1 MELYFDDDASLAWRW
16 TRSHRKSKKV
26 ESGLIMEKVA
36 TFAIL
41 GDSAAS
47 GVGDSDKNGVTKGWG
62 YYLAKHFQDPLVYI
76 NLSRPGAQS
85 AEVLEDQLPKALVF
99 KPDIAAVIVGGN
111 DALRNGFDPNKL
123 HQNLRATI
131 LELKKSGAEVLLLQL
146 HDPTQIVPLPR
157 LLARVLSRRIN
168 AVNRVIHSVG
178 REFNAQ
184 ILLTRSIQDI
194 YERKVWHVDRM
205 HPSKYGHQLMATH
218 FREILLRRNWQIDPI
233 IIEPTPITSK
243 KSSVKWMLRNGTP
256 WFFKR
261 SFDLFPAALLLMS
274 IEFFKII
281 FMRQTNELG
290 TIYYPEFSPQSH
302 WDLQEVNEARVS

>member
-1 MELYFDDDASLAWRW
+1 MER
-16 TRSHRKSKKV
+16 
-26 ESGLIMEKVA
+26 VA

-47 GVGDSDKNGVTKGWG
+47 GVGDSDKNGVTRGWS

-85 AEVLEDQLPKALVF
+85 AEVLLDQLPKSLMF

-131 LELKKSGAEVLLLQL
+131 SELKKSGAEVLLLQL
-146 HDPTQIVPLPR
+146 HDPTRIVPLPK
-157 LLARVLSRRIN
+157 LLAQVLSRRVN

-184 ILLTRSIQDI
+184 ILMTRSIQDI
-194 YERKVWHVDRM
+194 YERKVWHIDRM
-205 HPSKYGHQLMATH
+205 HPSKYGHQIMATH
-218 FREILLRRNWQIDPI
+218 FREILLRRNWKIDPI
-233 IIEPTPITSK
+233 AIEETPITSK
-243 KSSVKWMLRNGTP
+243 KSSIIWMLRNGTP

-261 SFDLFPAALLLMS
+261 SFDLFPAALILMTV
-274 IEFFKII
+274 EFVKII
-281 FMRQTNELG
+281 FKRHADELG
-290 TIYYPEFSPQSH
+290 TMYYPEFSPQSQ
-302 WDLQEVNEARVS
+302 WDLQEVNEERVS

>member
-1 MELYFDDDASLAWRW
+1 MES
-16 TRSHRKSKKV
+16 
-26 ESGLIMEKVA
+26 VA

-47 GVGDSDKNGVTKGWG
+47 GVGDSDKNGVTRGWG

-85 AEVLEDQLPKALVF
+85 AEVLEDQLPKALIF

-131 LELKKSGAEVLLLQL
+131 SELKKSGAEVLLLQL

-218 FREILLRRNWQIDPI
+218 FREILLRRNWR
-233 IIEPTPITSK
+233 IEPITIEETPATSK
-243 KSSVKWMLRNGTP
+243 KSKMLWMLKNGTP

-274 IEFFKII
+274 IEFFKMI
-281 FMRQTNELG
+281 FVRQANELG
-290 TIYYPEFSPQSH
+290 TMYYPEFSPQSH

>member
-1 MELYFDDDASLAWRW
+1 MER
-16 TRSHRKSKKV
+16 
-26 ESGLIMEKVA
+26 VA

-62 YYLAKHFQDPLVYI
+62 YYLAKHFQNPLVYV

-85 AEVLEDQLPKALVF
+85 AEVLEDQLPRALMF

-131 LELKKSGAEVLLLQL
+131 SELKRSGAEVLLLQL
-146 HDPTQIVPLPR
+146 HDPTQIVPLPK
-157 LLARVLSRRIN
+157 LLAQVLTRRIN
-168 AVNRVIHSVG
+168 AVNRVIHSIG

-194 YERKVWHVDRM
+194 YERRVWHIDRM
-205 HPSKYGHQLMATH
+205 HPSKYGHQIMATH
-218 FREILLRRNWQIDPI
+218 FREILLRRNWKIDPI
-233 IIEPTPITSK
+233 AIEETPATSK
-243 KSSVKWMLRNGTP
+243 KASFAWMLRNGTP

-261 SFDLFPAALLLMS
+261 SFDLFPAAIFLMS
-274 IEFFKII
+274 IEIFKTVFRRHADEI
-281 FMRQTNELG
+281 G
-290 TIYYPEFSPQSH
+290 TMYYPEFSPQSH

>member
-1 MELYFDDDASLAWRW
+1 
-16 TRSHRKSKKV
+16 
-26 ESGLIMEKVA
+26 MEKVA

-47 GVGDSDKNGVTKGWG
+47 GVGDSDKNGVTRGWG
-62 YYLAKHFQDPLVYI
+62 YYLAKHFQDPLVYV

-146 HDPTQIVPLPR
+146 HDPSRIVPLPR
-157 LLARVLSRRIN
+157 LLARVLCRRIN

-184 ILLTRSIQDI
+184 ILLTRSIQEI

-205 HPSKYGHQLMATH
+205 HPSKYGHQIMATH
-218 FREILLRRNWQIDPI
+218 FREILLRCNWRIDPI
-233 IIEPTPITSK
+233 SIEETPITSK
-243 KSSVKWMLRNGTP
+243 KSSMIWMLRNGTP

-274 IEFFKII
+274 IELFKIV
-281 FMRQTNELG
+281 FKRQDNELG
-290 TIYYPEFSPQSH
+290 TMYYPEFSPQSH

>member
-1 MELYFDDDASLAWRW
+1 MER
-16 TRSHRKSKKV
+16 
-26 ESGLIMEKVA
+26 VA

-62 YYLAKHFQDPLVYI
+62 YYLAKHFQDPLVYV

-85 AEVLEDQLPKALVF
+85 AEVLEDQLPKALMF

-131 LELKKSGAEVLLLQL
+131 HELKKSGAEILLLQL
-146 HDPTQIVPLPR
+146 HDPTRIVPLPK
-157 LLARVLSRRIN
+157 LLGQVLCRRVN
-168 AVNRVIHSVG
+168 AVNRVMHSVG

-194 YERKVWHVDRM
+194 YERKIWHVDRM
-205 HPSKYGHQLMATH
+205 HPSKYGHQIMATH
-218 FREILLRRNWQIDPI
+218 FREILLRRNWKIDPI
-233 IIEPTPITSK
+233 AIEESPVTSK
-243 KSSVKWMLRNGTP
+243 KASIMWMLRNGTP

-261 SFDLFPAALLLMS
+261 SFDLFPAAIFLMS
-274 IEFFKII
+274 IEIFKTV
-281 FMRQTNELG
+281 FRRHADEEG
-290 TIYYPEFSPQSH
+290 TLYYPEFSPQSH

>member
-1 MELYFDDDASLAWRW
+1 MES
-16 TRSHRKSKKV
+16 
-26 ESGLIMEKVA
+26 VA

-47 GVGDSDKNGVTKGWG
+47 GVGDSDKNGVTRGWG

-85 AEVLEDQLPKALVF
+85 AEVLEDQLPKALMF

-131 LELKKSGAEVLLLQL
+131 LELKNSGAEVLLLQL

-218 FREILLRRNWQIDPI
+218 FREILLRRNWR
-233 IIEPTPITSK
+233 IEPITIEETPVTSK
-243 KSSVKWMLRNGTP
+243 KSKVVWMLKNGTP

-274 IEFFKII
+274 VEFFKII
-281 FMRQTNELG
+281 FVRRANELG
-290 TIYYPEFSPQSH
+290 TMYYPEFSPQSH

>member
-1 MELYFDDDASLAWRW
+1 MES
-16 TRSHRKSKKV
+16 
-26 ESGLIMEKVA
+26 VA

-47 GVGDSDKNGVTKGWG
+47 GVGDSDKNGVTRGWG

-85 AEVLEDQLPKALVF
+85 AEVLEDQLPKALMF

-131 LELKKSGAEVLLLQL
+131 SELKKSGAEVLLLQL

-218 FREILLRRNWQIDPI
+218 FREILLRRNWR
-233 IIEPTPITSK
+233 IEPITIEETPATST
-243 KSSVKWMLRNGTP
+243 KSKMLWMLKNGTP

-274 IEFFKII
+274 IEFFKMI
-281 FMRQTNELG
+281 FVRQANELG
-290 TIYYPEFSPQSH
+290 TMYYPEFSPQSH

>member
-1 MELYFDDDASLAWRW
+1 MES
-16 TRSHRKSKKV
+16 
-26 ESGLIMEKVA
+26 VA

-47 GVGDSDKNGVTKGWG
+47 GVGDSDKNGVTRGWG

-85 AEVLEDQLPKALVF
+85 AEVLEDQLPKALMF
-99 KPDIAAVIVGGN
+99 RPDIAAVIVGGN

-131 LELKKSGAEVLLLQL
+131 SELKKSGAEVLLLQL

-218 FREILLRRNWQIDPI
+218 FREILLRRNWR
-233 IIEPTPITSK
+233 IEPITIEETPVTSK
-243 KSSVKWMLRNGTP
+243 KSKVVWMLKNGTP

-261 SFDLFPAALLLMS
+261 SFDLFPAAILLMS
-274 IEFFKII
+274 VEFFKII
-281 FMRQTNELG
+281 FVRRANELG
-290 TIYYPEFSPQSH
+290 TMYYPEFSPQSH

>member
-1 MELYFDDDASLAWRW
+1 
-16 TRSHRKSKKV
+16 
-26 ESGLIMEKVA
+26 MEKVA

-47 GVGDSDKNGVTKGWG
+47 GVGDSDKNGVTRGWG
-62 YYLAKHFQDPLVYI
+62 YYLAKHFQDPLVYV

-85 AEVLEDQLPKALVF
+85 GEVLEDQLPKALVF
-99 KPDIAAVIVGGN
+99 KPDIEAVIVGGN

-123 HQNLRATI
+123 QQNLRATI

-146 HDPTQIVPLPR
+146 HDPSRIVPLPR
-157 LLARVLSRRIN
+157 LLARVLCRRIN

-184 ILLTRSIQDI
+184 ILLTRSIQEI

-205 HPSKYGHQLMATH
+205 HPSKYGHQIMATH
-218 FREILLRRNWQIDPI
+218 FREILLRCNWRIDPI
-233 IIEPTPITSK
+233 SIEETPITSK
-243 KSSVKWMLRNGTP
+243 KSSMIWMLRNGTP

-261 SFDLFPAALLLMS
+261 SFDLFPAALLLMG
-274 IEFFKII
+274 IELFKIV
-281 FMRQTNELG
+281 FKRQGNELG
-290 TIYYPEFSPQSH
+290 TMYYPEFSPQSH

>member
-1 MELYFDDDASLAWRW
+1 MES
-16 TRSHRKSKKV
+16 
-26 ESGLIMEKVA
+26 VA

-47 GVGDSDKNGVTKGWG
+47 GVGDSDKNGVTRGWG
-62 YYLAKHFQDPLVYI
+62 YYLAKHFQDPLVYV

-85 AEVLEDQLPKALVF
+85 AEVLEDQLPKALMF
-99 KPDIAAVIVGGN
+99 KPDIAAVIEGGN

-131 LELKKSGAEVLLLQL
+131 LELKNSGAEVLLLQL

-218 FREILLRRNWQIDPI
+218 FREILLRRNWR
-233 IIEPTPITSK
+233 IEPIAIEETPVTSK
-243 KSSVKWMLRNGTP
+243 KSKVVWMLKNGTP

-261 SFDLFPAALLLMS
+261 SFDLFPAAILLMS
-274 IEFFKII
+274 VEFFKII
-281 FMRQTNELG
+281 FMRRANELG
-290 TIYYPEFSPQSH
+290 TLYYPEFSPQSH

>member
-1 MELYFDDDASLAWRW
+1 
-16 TRSHRKSKKV
+16 
-26 ESGLIMEKVA
+26 MEKVA

-47 GVGDSDKNGVTKGWG
+47 GVGDSDKNGVTRGWG
-62 YYLAKHFQDPLVYI
+62 YYLAKHFQDPLVYV

-85 AEVLEDQLPKALVF
+85 GEVLEDQLPKALVF

-146 HDPTQIVPLPR
+146 HDPSRIVPLPR
-157 LLARVLSRRIN
+157 LLARVLCRRIN

-184 ILLTRSIQDI
+184 ILLTRSIQEI

-205 HPSKYGHQLMATH
+205 HPSKYGHQIMATH
-218 FREILLRRNWQIDPI
+218 FREILLRCNWRIDPI
-233 IIEPTPITSK
+233 SIEETPITSK
-243 KSSVKWMLRNGTP
+243 KSSMIWMLRNGTP

-261 SFDLFPAALLLMS
+261 SFDLFPAALLLMG
-274 IEFFKII
+274 IELFKIV
-281 FMRQTNELG
+281 FKRQGNELG
-290 TIYYPEFSPQSH
+290 TMYYPEFSPQSH

>member
-1 MELYFDDDASLAWRW
+1 MES
-16 TRSHRKSKKV
+16 
-26 ESGLIMEKVA
+26 VA

-47 GVGDSDKNGVTKGWG
+47 GVGDSDKNGVTRGWG

-85 AEVLEDQLPKALVF
+85 AEVLEDQLPKALMF

-131 LELKKSGAEVLLLQL
+131 SELKKSGAEVLLLQL

-218 FREILLRRNWQIDPI
+218 FREILLRRNWR
-233 IIEPTPITSK
+233 IEPIAIEETPVTSK
-243 KSSVKWMLRNGTP
+243 KSKVVWMLKNGTP

-261 SFDLFPAALLLMS
+261 SFDLFPAAILLMS
-274 IEFFKII
+274 VEFFKII
-281 FMRQTNELG
+281 FMRRANELG
-290 TIYYPEFSPQSH
+290 TLYYPEFSPQSH

>member
-1 MELYFDDDASLAWRW
+1 MES
-16 TRSHRKSKKV
+16 
-26 ESGLIMEKVA
+26 VA

-47 GVGDSDKNGVTKGWG
+47 GVGDSDKNGVTRGWG
-62 YYLAKHFQDPLVYI
+62 YYLAKHFQDPLVYV

-85 AEVLEDQLPKALVF
+85 AEVLEDQLPKALMF
-99 KPDIAAVIVGGN
+99 RPDIAAVIVGGN

-131 LELKKSGAEVLLLQL
+131 SELKKSGAEVLLLQL

-218 FREILLRRNWQIDPI
+218 FREILLRRNWR
-233 IIEPTPITSK
+233 IEPITIEETPVTSK
-243 KSSVKWMLRNGTP
+243 KSKVVWMLKNGTP

-274 IEFFKII
+274 VEFFKII
-281 FMRQTNELG
+281 FMRRANELG
-290 TIYYPEFSPQSH
+290 TLYYPEFSPQSH

>member
-1 MELYFDDDASLAWRW
+1 MER
-16 TRSHRKSKKV
+16 
-26 ESGLIMEKVA
+26 VA

-47 GVGDSDKNGVTKGWG
+47 GVGDSDKYGVTKGWG

-76 NLSRPGAQS
+76 NVSRPGAQS
-85 AEVLEDQLPKALVF
+85 GEVLEDQLPKALVF

-123 HQNLRATI
+123 HQNLRYTI
-131 LELKKSGAEVLLLQL
+131 SELKESGAEVLLLQL

-168 AVNRVIHSVG
+168 SVNRVIHSVG

-205 HPSKYGHQLMATH
+205 HPSKYGHQLIATH

-233 IIEPTPITSK
+233 TIEATPITSK
-243 KSSVKWMLRNGTP
+243 KSSVVWMLRNGTP

-261 SFDLFPAALLLMS
+261 SFDLFPAALILMTV
-274 IEFFKII
+274 ELVKVI
-281 FMRQTNELG
+281 FARKTNELG
-290 TIYYPEFSPQSH
+290 TVYYPEFSPQSQ
-302 WDLQEVNEARVS
+302 WDLQEVNEERVS

>member
-1 MELYFDDDASLAWRW
+1 MER
-16 TRSHRKSKKV
+16 
-26 ESGLIMEKVA
+26 VA

-47 GVGDSDKNGVTKGWG
+47 GVGDSDKNGVTRGWS

-85 AEVLEDQLPKALVF
+85 AEVLQDQLPKALMF

-131 LELKKSGAEVLLLQL
+131 SELKKSGAEVLLLQL
-146 HDPTQIVPLPR
+146 HDPTRIVPLPK
-157 LLARVLSRRIN
+157 LLAQVLSRRVN

-184 ILLTRSIQDI
+184 ILMTRSIQDI
-194 YERKVWHVDRM
+194 YERKVWHIDRM
-205 HPSKYGHQLMATH
+205 HPSKYGHQIMATH
-218 FREILLRRNWQIDPI
+218 FREILLRRNWKIDPI
-233 IIEPTPITSK
+233 AIEETPKTSK
-243 KSSVKWMLRNGTP
+243 KSSIIWMLRNGTP

-261 SFDLFPAALLLMS
+261 SFDLFPAALILMTV
-274 IEFFKII
+274 EFVKII
-281 FMRQTNELG
+281 FKRHADELG
-290 TIYYPEFSPQSH
+290 TMYYPEFSPQSQ
-302 WDLQEVNEARVS
+302 WDLQEVNEERVS

>member
-1 MELYFDDDASLAWRW
+1 MES
-16 TRSHRKSKKV
+16 
-26 ESGLIMEKVA
+26 VA

-47 GVGDSDKNGVTKGWG
+47 GVGDSDKNGVTRGWG

-85 AEVLEDQLPKALVF
+85 AEVLEDQLPKALMF

-111 DALRNGFDPNKL
+111 DALRNGFDPDKL

-131 LELKKSGAEVLLLQL
+131 SELKKSGAEVLLLQL

-194 YERKVWHVDRM
+194 YQRKVWHVDRM

-218 FREILLRRNWQIDPI
+218 FREILLRRNWR
-233 IIEPTPITSK
+233 IEPITIEETPATSK
-243 KSSVKWMLRNGTP
+243 KSKVVWMLKNGTP

-274 IEFFKII
+274 VEFFKII
-281 FMRQTNELG
+281 FVRRANELG
-290 TIYYPEFSPQSH
+290 TMYYPEFSPQSH

>member
-1 MELYFDDDASLAWRW
+1 MER
-16 TRSHRKSKKV
+16 
-26 ESGLIMEKVA
+26 VA

-47 GVGDSDKNGVTKGWG
+47 GVGDSDKNGVTRGWS

-85 AEVLEDQLPKALVF
+85 AEVLQDQLPKALMF

-111 DALRNGFDPNKL
+111 DARRTGFDPNKL

-131 LELKKSGAEVLLLQL
+131 SELKKSGAEVLLLQL
-146 HDPTQIVPLPR
+146 HDPTRIVPLPK
-157 LLARVLSRRIN
+157 LLAQVLSRRVN

-184 ILLTRSIQDI
+184 ILMTRSIQDI
-194 YERKVWHVDRM
+194 YERKVWHIDRM
-205 HPSKYGHQLMATH
+205 HPSKYGHQIMATH
-218 FREILLRRNWQIDPI
+218 FRDILLRRNWKIDPI
-233 IIEPTPITSK
+233 AIEETPITSK
-243 KSSVKWMLRNGTP
+243 KSSIIWMLRNGTP

-261 SFDLFPAALLLMS
+261 SFDLFPAALILMTV
-274 IEFFKII
+274 EFVKII
-281 FMRQTNELG
+281 FKRHADELG
-290 TIYYPEFSPQSH
+290 TMYYPEFSPQSL
-302 WDLQEVNEARVS
+302 WDLQEVNEERVS

>member
-1 MELYFDDDASLAWRW
+1 
-16 TRSHRKSKKV
+16 
-26 ESGLIMEKVA
+26 
-36 TFAIL
+36 
-41 GDSAAS
+41 
-47 GVGDSDKNGVTKGWG
+47 
-62 YYLAKHFQDPLVYI
+62 
-76 NLSRPGAQS
+76 
-85 AEVLEDQLPKALVF
+85 VLEDQLPKALVF

-146 HDPTQIVPLPR
+146 HDPSRIVPLPR
-157 LLARVLSRRIN
+157 LLARVLCRRIN

-205 HPSKYGHQLMATH
+205 HPSKYGHQVMATH
-218 FREILLRRNWQIDPI
+218 FREILLRCNWRIDPI
-233 IIEPTPITSK
+233 SIEETPITSK
-243 KSSVKWMLRNGTP
+243 KSSMIWMLRNGTP

-274 IEFFKII
+274 IELFKIV
-281 FMRQTNELG
+281 FKRQDNELG
-290 TIYYPEFSPQSH
+290 TMYYPEFSPQSH

>member
-1 MELYFDDDASLAWRW
+1 MES
-16 TRSHRKSKKV
+16 
-26 ESGLIMEKVA
+26 VA

-47 GVGDSDKNGVTKGWG
+47 GVGDSDKNGVTRGWG

-123 HQNLRATI
+123 HQNLRFTI
-131 LELKKSGAEVLLLQL
+131 SELKKSGAEVLLLQL

-205 HPSKYGHQLMATH
+205 HPSKYGHQLIATH

-233 IIEPTPITSK
+233 TIEATPVTSK
-243 KSSVKWMLRNGTP
+243 KTSVLWMLRNGTP

-281 FMRQTNELG
+281 FVRQANELG
-290 TIYYPEFSPQSH
+290 TMYYPEFSPQSH

>member
-1 MELYFDDDASLAWRW
+1 MER
-16 TRSHRKSKKV
+16 
-26 ESGLIMEKVA
+26 VA

-47 GVGDSDKNGVTKGWG
+47 GVGDSDKNGVTRGWS

-85 AEVLEDQLPKALVF
+85 AEVLQDQLPKALMF

-131 LELKKSGAEVLLLQL
+131 SELKKSGAEVLLLQL
-146 HDPTQIVPLPR
+146 HDPTRIVPLPK
-157 LLARVLSRRIN
+157 LLAQVLSRRVN

-184 ILLTRSIQDI
+184 ILMTRSIQDI
-194 YERKVWHVDRM
+194 YERKVWHIDRM
-205 HPSKYGHQLMATH
+205 HPSKFGHQIMATH
-218 FREILLRRNWQIDPI
+218 FREILLRRNWKIDPI
-233 IIEPTPITSK
+233 AIEETPITSK
-243 KSSVKWMLRNGTP
+243 KSSIIWMLRNGTP

-261 SFDLFPAALLLMS
+261 SFDLFPAALILMTV
-274 IEFFKII
+274 EFVKII
-281 FMRQTNELG
+281 FKRHADELG
-290 TIYYPEFSPQSH
+290 TMYYPEFSPQSL
-302 WDLQEVNEARVS
+302 WDLQEVNEERVS

>member
-1 MELYFDDDASLAWRW
+1 MER
-16 TRSHRKSKKV
+16 
-26 ESGLIMEKVA
+26 VA

-62 YYLAKHFQDPLVYI
+62 YYLAKHFQNPLVYV

-85 AEVLEDQLPKALVF
+85 AEVLEDQLPRALMF

-131 LELKKSGAEVLLLQL
+131 SELKRSGAEVLLLQL
-146 HDPTQIVPLPR
+146 HDPTQIVPLPK
-157 LLARVLSRRIN
+157 LLAQVLTRRIN
-168 AVNRVIHSVG
+168 AVNRVIHSIG

-194 YERKVWHVDRM
+194 YERRVWHIDRM
-205 HPSKYGHQLMATH
+205 HPSKYGHQIMATH
-218 FREILLRRNWQIDPI
+218 FREILLRRNWKIDPI
-233 IIEPTPITSK
+233 AIEETSATSK
-243 KSSVKWMLRNGTP
+243 KASIAWMLRNGTP

-261 SFDLFPAALLLMS
+261 SFDLFPAAIFLMS
-274 IEFFKII
+274 VEIFKTVFRRHSDEI
-281 FMRQTNELG
+281 G
-290 TIYYPEFSPQSH
+290 TMYYPEFSPQSH

>member
-1 MELYFDDDASLAWRW
+1 
-16 TRSHRKSKKV
+16 
-26 ESGLIMEKVA
+26 MEKVA

-47 GVGDSDKNGVTKGWG
+47 GVGDSDKNGVTRGWG
-62 YYLAKHFQDPLVYI
+62 YYLAKHFQDPLVYV

-146 HDPTQIVPLPR
+146 HDPSRIVPLPR
-157 LLARVLSRRIN
+157 LLARVLCRRIN

-184 ILLTRSIQDI
+184 TLLTRSIQEI

-205 HPSKYGHQLMATH
+205 HPSKYGHQIMATH
-218 FREILLRRNWQIDPI
+218 FREILLRCNWRIDPI
-233 IIEPTPITSK
+233 SIEETPITSK
-243 KSSVKWMLRNGTP
+243 KSSMIWMLRNGTP

-261 SFDLFPAALLLMS
+261 SFDLFPAALLLMG
-274 IEFFKII
+274 IELFKIV
-281 FMRQTNELG
+281 FKRQGNELG
-290 TIYYPEFSPQSH
+290 TMYYPEFSPQSH

>member
-1 MELYFDDDASLAWRW
+1 MER
-16 TRSHRKSKKV
+16 
-26 ESGLIMEKVA
+26 VA

-62 YYLAKHFQDPLVYI
+62 YYLAKHFQDPLVYV

-85 AEVLEDQLPKALVF
+85 AEVLEDQLPRALMF

-131 LELKKSGAEVLLLQL
+131 SELKRSGAEVLLLQL
-146 HDPTQIVPLPR
+146 HDPTQIVPLPK
-157 LLARVLSRRIN
+157 LLAQVLTRRIN
-168 AVNRVIHSVG
+168 AVNRVIHSIG

-194 YERKVWHVDRM
+194 YERRVWHIDRM
-205 HPSKYGHQLMATH
+205 HPSKYGHQIMATH
-218 FREILLRRNWQIDPI
+218 FREILLRRNWKIDPI
-233 IIEPTPITSK
+233 AIEETSATSK
-243 KSSVKWMLRNGTP
+243 KASIAWMLRNGTP

-261 SFDLFPAALLLMS
+261 SFDLFPAAIFLMS
-274 IEFFKII
+274 VEIFKTVFRRHSDEI
-281 FMRQTNELG
+281 G
-290 TIYYPEFSPQSH
+290 TMYYPEFSPQSH
-302 WDLQEVNEARVS
+302 WDLQEVSEARVS

>member
-1 MELYFDDDASLAWRW
+1 MER
-16 TRSHRKSKKV
+16 
-26 ESGLIMEKVA
+26 VA

-47 GVGDSDKNGVTKGWG
+47 GVGDSDKNGVTRGWS
-62 YYLAKHFQDPLVYI
+62 YYLAKHFQDPLVYV

-85 AEVLEDQLPKALVF
+85 AEVLQDQLPKALMF

-131 LELKKSGAEVLLLQL
+131 SELKKSGAEVLLLQL
-146 HDPTQIVPLPR
+146 HDPTRIVPLPK
-157 LLARVLSRRIN
+157 LLAQVLSRRVN

-184 ILLTRSIQDI
+184 ILMTRSIQDI
-194 YERKVWHVDRM
+194 YERKVWHIDRM
-205 HPSKYGHQLMATH
+205 HPSKYGHQIMATH
-218 FREILLRRNWQIDPI
+218 FREILLRRNWKIDPI
-233 IIEPTPITSK
+233 AIEETPITSK
-243 KSSVKWMLRNGTP
+243 KSSIIWMLRNGTP

-261 SFDLFPAALLLMS
+261 SFDLFPAALILMTV
-274 IEFFKII
+274 EFVKII
-281 FMRQTNELG
+281 FKRHADELG
-290 TIYYPEFSPQSH
+290 TMYYPEFSPQSQ
-302 WDLQEVNEARVS
+302 WDLQEVNEERVS

>member
-1 MELYFDDDASLAWRW
+1 MER
-16 TRSHRKSKKV
+16 
-26 ESGLIMEKVA
+26 VA

-47 GVGDSDKNGVTKGWG
+47 GVGDSDKNGVTRGWG
-62 YYLAKHFQDPLVYI
+62 YYLAKHFQDPLVYV

-111 DALRNGFDPNKL
+111 DALRNGFDPSKL

-131 LELKKSGAEVLLLQL
+131 SELKKSGAEVLLLQL
-146 HDPTQIVPLPR
+146 HDPTRIVPLPK
-157 LLARVLSRRIN
+157 LLAQVLSRRVN

-184 ILLTRSIQDI
+184 ILMTRSIQDI
-194 YERKVWHVDRM
+194 YERKVWHIDRM
-205 HPSKYGHQLMATH
+205 HPSKYGHQIMATH
-218 FREILLRRNWQIDPI
+218 FREILLRRNWKIDPI
-233 IIEPTPITSK
+233 AIEETPVTSK
-243 KSSVKWMLRNGTP
+243 KSSIIWMLRNGAP

-261 SFDLFPAALLLMS
+261 SFDLFPAALILMAV
-274 IEFFKII
+274 ELVKVI
-281 FMRQTNELG
+281 FRLNADELG
-290 TIYYPEFSPQSH
+290 TMYYPEFSPQSQ
-302 WDLQEVNEARVS
+302 WDLQEVNEERVS

>member
-1 MELYFDDDASLAWRW
+1 MER
-16 TRSHRKSKKV
+16 
-26 ESGLIMEKVA
+26 VA

-47 GVGDSDKNGVTKGWG
+47 GVGDSDKNGVTRGWS

-85 AEVLEDQLPKALVF
+85 AEVLQDQLPKALMF

-131 LELKKSGAEVLLLQL
+131 SELKKSGAEVLLLQL
-146 HDPTQIVPLPR
+146 HDPTRIVPLPK
-157 LLARVLSRRIN
+157 LLAQVLSRRVN

-184 ILLTRSIQDI
+184 ILMTRSIQDI
-194 YERKVWHVDRM
+194 YERKVWHIDRM
-205 HPSKYGHQLMATH
+205 HPSKYGHQIMATH
-218 FREILLRRNWQIDPI
+218 FREILLRRNWKIDPI
-233 IIEPTPITSK
+233 AIEETPITSK
-243 KSSVKWMLRNGTP
+243 KSSIIWMLRNGTP

-261 SFDLFPAALLLMS
+261 SFDLFPAALILMTL
-274 IEFFKII
+274 EFVKII
-281 FMRQTNELG
+281 FKRHADELG
-290 TIYYPEFSPQSH
+290 TMYYPEFSPQSQ
-302 WDLQEVNEARVS
+302 WDLQEVNEERVS